1 MVRAAQYRR
10 LQKRAAERKA
20 AADAEQDEI
29 VVEVEAEQAKTE
41 MNDNH
46 EVLVAE
52 QTNIEKCNATPK
64 ANVAA
69 EARVGKTAAEAVEP
83 QTCELCDNTFG
94 TLNGLRAHIGKQ
106 HKAIPQVD
114 GSNDVINE
122 PTYCKVCRECPDEI
136 ETSEDINIHL
146 MNDHQVMAVLE
157 TYGQEWASQ
166 RQYCIRRWSPF
177 EKYFG
182 TP

>member
-1 MVRAAQYRR
+1 M
-10 LQKRAAERKA
+10 LKEPHTS
-20 AADAEQDEI
+20 EQHQTTE
-29 VVEVEAEQAKTE
+29 EVEDDEHATIV
-41 MNDNH
+41 D
-46 EVLVAE
+46 
-52 QTNIEKCNATPK
+52 NATPK
-64 ANVAA
+64 ADVAA

-83 QTCELCDNTFG
+83 QTCELCDKTFG

-106 HKAIPQVD
+106 HRAIPQVD

-136 ETSEDINIHL
+136 ETSEDINFHV
-146 MNDHQVMAVLE
+146 MNDHEVMAVLE
-157 TYGQEWASQ
+157 TYGQEWASE